1 MTDQTR
7 AELVAELATLHRRLG
22 EEFFAT
28 RLVPLLETDLTVQQ
42 LRALAL
48 VQVDGEST
56 PQRLAEA
63 LGVSAATVSGILDRL
78 TAAGMTRRTPD
89 PADGRVRRVTST
101 EQGSEA
107 IRRIVAHDEELPPE
121 LLELLDVDD
130 LRALTRGT
138 RALLDAA
145 VRLAPADPGTGRAAD
160 PAPGRPADPASGQ
173 KVQ

>member
-7 AELVAELATLHRRLG
+7 DQLIAELATLHRRLG

-28 RLVPLLETDLTVQQ
+28 RLRPLLETDLTVQQ

-48 VQVDGEST
+48 VQVDREST

-78 TAAGMTRRTPD
+78 TAAGMTVRTPD
-89 PADGRVRRVTST
+89 PTDGRVRRVTST
-101 EQGSEA
+101 PKGAEA
-107 IRRIVAHDEELPPE
+107 IRRLVAHDEDLPPD
-121 LLELLDVDD
+121 LLALLDVED

-138 RALLDAA
+138 RALLEAA
-145 VRLAPADPGTGRAAD
+145 RRTQ
-160 PAPGRPADPASGQ
+160 S
-173 KVQ
+173 

>member
-7 AELVAELATLHRRLG
+7 DQLVAELATLHHDLG

-28 RLVPLLETDLTVQQ
+28 RLRPLLETDLTVQQ

-48 VQVDGEST
+48 VQVDREST

-63 LGVSAATVSGILDRL
+63 LGVSAGTVSGILDRL
-78 TAAGMTRRTPD
+78 TAAGMTVRTPD

-101 EQGSEA
+101 EKGTEA
-107 IRRIVAHDEELPPE
+107 IRRLVAHDEDLPPD
-121 LLELLDVDD
+121 LLALLDVDD

-138 RALLDAA
+138 RALLEAA
-145 VRLAPADPGTGRAAD
+145 RRLR
-160 PAPGRPADPASGQ
+160 S
-173 KVQ
+173 

>member
-1 MTDQTR
+1 MTDRTR
-7 AELVAELATLHRRLG
+7 DELAAELATLHHRLG

-101 EQGSEA
+101 ERGSEA
-107 IRRIVAHDEELPPE
+107 IRRLVAHDDELPPE
-121 LLELLDVDD
+121 LLALLDVED
-130 LRALTRGT
+130 LRALVRGT
-138 RALLDAA
+138 RALLEAA
-145 VRLAPADPGTGRAAD
+145 TRLAPAPDRGGSA
-160 PAPGRPADPASGQ
+160 
-173 KVQ
+173 

>member
-7 AELVAELATLHRRLG
+7 DRLATELADLHHRLS

-28 RLVPLLETDLTVQQ
+28 RLRPLLETDLTVQQ

-48 VQVDGEST
+48 VQVDREST

-78 TAAGMTRRTPD
+78 TAAGMAVRTPD

-101 EQGSEA
+101 EKGTEA
-107 IRRIVAHDEELPPE
+107 IRRLVAHDEDLPPD
-121 LLELLDVDD
+121 LLALLDVDD
-130 LRALTRGT
+130 LRALVQGT
-138 RALLDAA
+138 AALLEAA
-145 VRLAPADPGTGRAAD
+145 RRLAR
-160 PAPGRPADPASGQ
+160 
-173 KVQ
+173 

>member
-7 AELVAELATLHRRLG
+7 EQLVAELASLHRRLG

-28 RLVPLLETDLTVQQ
+28 RLRPLLETDLTVQQ

-78 TAAGMTRRTPD
+78 TSAGMTVRTPD

-101 EQGSEA
+101 ARGTDA
-107 IRRIVAHDEELPPE
+107 IRRLVAHDDDLPPA
-121 LLELLDVDD
+121 LLALLDVDD
-130 LRALTRGT
+130 LRALVQGT
-138 RALLDAA
+138 RALLAA
-145 VRLAPADPGTGRAAD
+145 ARRLD
-160 PAPGRPADPASGQ
+160 
-173 KVQ
+173 V

>member
-1 MTDQTR
+1 MTDRGTDGRTDEGPAGQDR
-7 AELVAELATLHRRLG
+7 AELVAELGALHRRLG
-22 EEFFAT
+22 EELFAT

-78 TAAGMTRRTPD
+78 TAAGMTCRTPD

-101 EQGSEA
+101 AKGSDA
-107 IRRIVAHDEELPPE
+107 IRRIVAHDEELPG
-121 LLELLDVDD
+121 ELLDELDVED

-138 RALLDAA
+138 RALLEAA
-145 VRLAPADPGTGRAAD
+145 LRLTAA
-160 PAPGRPADPASGQ
+160 ADPASGQ